1 MGPIEVTLPLGAV
14 GTTMLAGVRIAA
26 FLVVAPPFAGKAVP
40 GQVKVLLAI
49 GLALAVSPRLGD
61 TTTTGTAV
69 FLLDLVLQGV
79 VGAALGFLVWLVFSA
94 VESAG
99 SLIDLFGGFQMSTAF
114 DPMSMTNGATFQRLY
129 QGLAVALLAVSGAY
143 QVVIAGLVRSFDAL
157 PLGTEPDVAALA
169 QTAGEGLTQMV
180 VAALQIAGPLLV
192 VLFLADVG
200 LGLLTRVAPALNAFA
215 MGFPLKVLLTISLG
229 GMAVLTLPGVVSGL
243 LGDASRAMQAVTP

>member
-1 MGPIEVTLPLGAV
+1 
-14 GTTMLAGVRIAA
+14 
-26 FLVVAPPFAGKAVP
+26 
-40 GQVKVLLAI
+40 
-49 GLALAVSPRLGD
+49 
-61 TTTTGTAV
+61 
-69 FLLDLVLQGV
+69 
-79 VGAALGFLVWLVFSA
+79 
-94 VESAG
+94 
-99 SLIDLFGGFQMSTAF
+99 
-114 DPMSMTNGATFQRLY
+114 MSMTNGATFQRLY

-215 MGFPLKVLLTISLG
+215 LGFPLKIWMTLSFA
-229 GMAVLTLPGVVSGL
+229 AVVYLAMPRVVDGLVTKAVRTVMGVTG
-243 LGDASRAMQAVTP
+243 